1 MHINCKG
8 KLIDLSTPKVMGILN
23 VTPDSFFDGGKY
35 KDESQLLNQAE
46 IMLSQG
52 ATFID
57 VGAYS
62 SKPNAEFVTEDE
74 ELQRAVPVVELIL
87 KHFPEAIISVDT
99 FRAKVAAA
107 CIESGASVI
116 NDIAAGLLDDDMIAT
131 VGKYKVPYIMMHM
144 RGTPQTMTTLTH
156 YEDIVG
162 EMLKYFAERID
173 VARKHGI
180 DDIIIDPGFGFA
192 KTLEQNYEVMKKL
205 ELFTTITGLPLLSGI
220 SRKSMI
226 YKLLGTTPQEALNGT
241 TVLNT
246 ISLVKGAKILRVHDV
261 KEAMETVKIFN
272 ATGLMY

>member
-8 KLIDLSTPKVMGILN
+8 KLINLSTPKVMGILN

-74 ELQRAVPVVELIL
+74 ELKRAVPVVELLL
-87 KHFPEAIISVDT
+87 KHFPEAVISVDT

-131 VGKYKVPYIMMHM
+131 VGKYKVPYVMMHM

-226 YKLLGTTPQEALNGT
+226 YKVLGTTPQEALNGT